1 MPAVQVPHGEIFYER
16 TGVAGDPA
24 ALVHGSWT
32 DHHGWDA
39 VAPGFALGL
48 EVLTYDRRG
57 HGLSRG
63 EVRSH
68 PVRDDADDLAAL
80 LEATDFHP
88 VHLVAHAYGGMV
100 ALRLAVDR
108 PELVRSACLHEP
120 PWTGLVDDDPAS
132 RAEIERIVA
141 GVRAIAPL
149 AKSDGVDRTIPR
161 ILALVS
167 GVGEWDRIPASGRA
181 AILAGSGDWLGEFG
195 DTAASHPDPQELREV
210 QVPVLVTVGEESP
223 GYMQRICD
231 RITRALPNATLVRLP
246 TAGHF
251 PQLTHPD
258 LLVGVLGTFL
268 LDRNVPST

>member
-1 MPAVQVPHGEIFYER
+1 MPVVHVPHGEIFYER
-16 TGVAGDPA
+16 TAVGGDPA
-24 ALVHGSWT
+24 AFVHGSWT

-39 VAPGFALGL
+39 VAPGFARGL

-80 LEATDFHP
+80 LEAADLQP

-108 PELVRSACLHEP
+108 PELVRSVCLHEP
-120 PWTGLVDDDPAS
+120 PWAGLVDDDPDS
-132 RAEIERIVA
+132 RAEVERIVA
-141 GVRAIAPL
+141 EVRAVAPL
-149 AKSDGVDRTIPR
+149 AKSDGADRTIPR
-161 ILALVS
+161 ILALLS
-167 GVGEWDRIPASGRA
+167 GSTEWDRIPASGRA
-181 AILAGSGDWLGEFG
+181 AILAGSGDWFREF
-195 DTAASHPDPQELREV
+195 DDPEASRANAEELREV

-223 GYMQRICD
+223 GYVQRIVE
-231 RITRALPNATLVRLP
+231 RLARALPNGTLVRLP

>member
-1 MPAVQVPHGEIFYER
+1 VPAVQVPHGEIFYER
-16 TGVAGDPA
+16 TGFAGDPA

-39 VAPGFALGL
+39 VVPGFARGL
-48 EVLTYDRRG
+48 EVLSYDRRG

-68 PVRDDADDLAAL
+68 PVQDDADDLAAL

-132 RAEIERIVA
+132 RAEIQRIVA
-141 GVRAIAPL
+141 KVRAIAPL
-149 AKSDGVDRTIPR
+149 AKSGGADRTIPR

-181 AILAGSGDWLGEFG
+181 AILAGSGDWLREFG
-195 DTAASHPDPQELREV
+195 DTAASQANPLELREV

-223 GYMQRICD
+223 SYMQRICD
-231 RITRALPNATLVRLP
+231 RITQALPNATLVRLP

-268 LDRNVPST
+268 LERNVPST